1 MLVRNWMRR
10 DFVTVTSDTLV
21 SQANRILA
29 EKELRALPVVD
40 EGRLRGLITRKMCL
54 RAAENAMR
62 GQGVFE
68 FQYFTGQLRVK
79 DLMVRN
85 PLTVDAG
92 DTMENCLRRGQ
103 EHGVSQFPVLEGGKV
118 VGLVSATEIFSLAAH
133 MLGVWDASHSMTL
146 EPLVIEAG
154 TLARLAKV
162 IENSG
167 GICNA
172 LITIGN
178 DAGPRRIVVRF
189 SASDAGAVVRA
200 VEGAGFRIMERNPE
214 IARRGRAGSTV
225 MAAEVHG

>member
-40 EGRLRGLITRKMCL
+40 DGRLRGLITRKMCL

-62 GQGVFE
+62 GQGIFE
-68 FQYFTGQLRVK
+68 FQYFTSQLRVK

-85 PLTVDAG
+85 PLTIDAG

-133 MLGVWDASHSMTL
+133 MLGVWDSCCSMTL

-154 TLARLAKV
+154 TLVRLARV

-167 GICNA
+167 GLCNS

-189 SASDAGAVVRA
+189 SASDPGAVVRA

-214 IARRGRAGSTV
+214 VARRGRVGSTV
-225 MAAEVHG
+225 AVAEVHG